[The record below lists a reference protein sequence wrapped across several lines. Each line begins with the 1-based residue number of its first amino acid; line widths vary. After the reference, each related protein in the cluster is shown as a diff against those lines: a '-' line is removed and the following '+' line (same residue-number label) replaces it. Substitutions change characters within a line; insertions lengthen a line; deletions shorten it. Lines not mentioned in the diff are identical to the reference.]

1 MSAPQIL
8 NFLWPEMGKIND
20 RLVEQLLKRMSLRG
34 ARSATWQSP
43 SNALAEAQ
51 YQRIPKSEGDCHTS
65 LRAGSQ

>member
-1 MSAPQIL
+1 MLKMEGRIQYNS
-8 NFLWPEMGKIND
+8 IND
-20 RLVEQLLKRMSLRG
+20 RLVAQLLKRMSLRG

-43 SNALAEAQ
+43 SNVLAEAQ